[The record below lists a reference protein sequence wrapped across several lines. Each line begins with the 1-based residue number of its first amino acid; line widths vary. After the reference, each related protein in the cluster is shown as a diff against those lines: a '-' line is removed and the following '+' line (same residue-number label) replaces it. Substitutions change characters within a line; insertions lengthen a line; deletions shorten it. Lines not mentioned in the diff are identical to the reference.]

1 MYLSLRAASDTNKT
15 MAKDTVIHH
24 FIIMIII
31 INFHLISAETNRNM
45 EKTLLTD
52 LLTDYDKRVK
62 PSGSLNGSLE
72 VQFDLG
78 IIQIIDVD
86 ERNQIFDAVYFVIQE
101 WVDEELKW
109 NPDHYGGVKSLIIPD
124 DTIWMPNIEM
134 HNHIDLILAKHSKKT
149 TFLTVYSSGRV
160 SNAYIIDYKSSCS
173 MDLKY
178 FPFDKQNCSLV
189 FSSLLYRS
197 ELNLTS
203 SLILSTDIYT
213 ESSQFKLPDDGL
225 QAFRYTEKPCD
236 TCSGKPII
244 HYHIAFKR
252 RSRFYVFNLLIPC
265 ILVTIVAMLSFVIPP
280 DSGEKVGLGVT
291 VLLSMIVFLL
301 IVTDQLPPTAE
312 LPLITVYYF
321 LVILLVTLSTS
332 LSVFTLSLHYNSVYK
347 LAPPPSWAQKILLGR
362 LARLLC
368 VHTMPK
374 EGATS
379 KVCIHPHKESLKTEE
394 KPKNLEEKATT
405 QGSKDIRDILQLMQS
420 FERRVVMKDM
430 QENNA
435 SMWRQLAAVV
445 DRLFLLTYALIN
457 LIITLCVYLGAATS

>member
-1 MYLSLRAASDTNKT
+1 MGNK
-15 MAKDTVIHH
+15 DIVIHH
-24 FIIMIII
+24 FIIIII
-31 INFHLISAETNRNM
+31 AVNFYPISAETNRNM

-134 HNHIDLILAKHSKKT
+134 HNHIDLVLAKHSKKT

-301 IVTDQLPPTAE
+301 IVTDQLPPTTE

-332 LSVFTLSLHYNSVYK
+332 LSVFTLSLHYNSVNK

-420 FERRVVMKDM
+420 FERRVVMKDT
-430 QENNA
+430 QEDNA
-435 SMWRQLAAVV
+435 SMWRQLAVVV

>member
-1 MYLSLRAASDTNKT
+1 MGS
-15 MAKDTVIHH
+15 KDIVIHH
-24 FIIMIII
+24 FIIIII
-31 INFHLISAETNRNM
+31 AVNFYPISAETNRNM

-109 NPDHYGGVKSLIIPD
+109 NPDHYDGVKSLIIPD

-134 HNHIDLILAKHSKKT
+134 HNHIDLVLAKHSKKT

-362 LARLLC
+362 LARLLVFIRC
-368 VHTMPK
+368 PKRELHPKYASTHTK
-374 EGATS
+374 S
-379 KVCIHPHKESLKTEE
+379 HLKLKKSQKTW
-394 KPKNLEEKATT
+394 KRK
-405 QGSKDIRDILQLMQS
+405 LQL
-420 FERRVVMKDM
+420 K
-430 QENNA
+430 
-435 SMWRQLAAVV
+435 AAKISGI
-445 DRLFLLTYALIN
+445 FYN
-457 LIITLCVYLGAATS
+457 